1 MPYKYLDA
9 SLSIHPT
16 SMKEEFIGYL
26 QQKLDEDFYNSTDSF
41 TIQEE
46 YPYASGTLRNVDVRI
61 NHVINTAT
69 GLNQG
74 DDWKKLLFKD
84 LDHPTKVG
92 DLYYF
97 DNNYWLC
104 INAEAI
110 KSLTSTCIIRRCSNT
125 LRWIDEDGGIQIIP
139 CILNYKI
146 NENRDYSTAGSSL
159 VNPSGILEDV
169 LTQFNPVSN
178 LIRPNQRFLIGNPG
192 NWACYKVPGGGINN
206 FNNLSTMDNM
216 SAGLLRITVNM
227 NYINYDS
234 DDLVNGIAD
243 ALQST
248 YAVKINEDVVRGNI
262 SHTAQLTY
270 TAYLNESSVDREVV
284 WATDNPLVATV
295 NSSGL
300 VTFIGLGVCNVIC
313 KLKNNETITDSC
325 QIRTESFG
333 VYDYQVKIDPDENFV
348 LEGDTKVFSVYLTR
362 DGVQRPDTF
371 TFAVDSVGGVVPT
384 DHYVLSIVDGNHF
397 SVQNK
402 KMWLSGEL
410 VVNCVCSTTSRKYGI
425 LLKGGW

>member
-16 SMKEEFIGYL
+16 SMKEEFIGYF
-26 QQKLDEDFYNSTDSF
+26 QEKLNQEFYNAPDWF

-46 YPYASGTLRNVDVRI
+46 YPYASGTLRNVDVRV

-74 DDWKKLLFKD
+74 DDWKKLLFPD
-84 LDHPTKVG
+84 IDHDTQVG
-92 DLYYF
+92 NVYHF
-97 DNNYWLC
+97 DDNDWVC
-104 INAEAI
+104 INSESI
-110 KSLTSTCIIRRCSNT
+110 KSLTATCIIRRCNNT
-125 LRWIDEDGGIQIIP
+125 LRWITEDGAIHTVP
-139 CILNYKI
+139 CVIEYKI
-146 NENRDYSTAGSSL
+146 NENRDYSTAGSSM
-159 VNPSGILEDV
+159 VNPSGIIEIM
-169 LTQFNPVSN
+169 TQFNPISN
-178 LIRPNQRFLIGNPG
+178 LIQENQRFLIGNPG
-192 NWACYKVPGGGINN
+192 NWKVWKVPGGGINN
-206 FNNLSTMDNM
+206 FNNLETSNNM
-216 SAGLLRITVNM
+216 SVGLLRITM
-227 NYINYDS
+227 IRNYINYDS

-248 YAVKINEDVVRGNI
+248 YTVKINEDVVRGNI
-262 SHTAQLTY
+262 NHTAQLTY

-333 VYDYQVKIDPDENFV
+333 VYDYQVRIDPDENFV

-371 TFAVDSVGGVVPT
+371 TFTVDSGGGVVPT
-384 DHYVLSIVDGNHF
+384 DNYVLSTVDGNHF

-410 VVNCVCSTTSRKYGI
+410 VVNCVCPVTNRKYGI

>member
-1 MPYKYLDA
+1 MPYKYFSVSPSINKTPKDLYLEELSYSIA
-9 SLSIHPT
+9 S
-16 SMKEEFIGYL
+16 EFH
-26 QQKLDEDFYNSTDSF
+26 NSPDWF

-46 YPYASGTLRNVDVRI
+46 SPFGSGTLVNIDVRVG
-61 NHVINTAT
+61 HVINTDT

-74 DDWKKLLFKD
+74 DDWKKLFFKELNHD
-84 LDHPTKVG
+84 DGVG
-92 DLYYF
+92 RYYYF
-97 DNNYWLC
+97 DSNWWLV
-104 INAEAI
+104 INAETI
-110 KSLTSTCIIRRCSNT
+110 KSPTATAIIRRCNNT
-125 LRWIDEDGGIQIIP
+125 LRWITEDGAVHTVP
-139 CILNYKI
+139 CVIEYKI
-146 NENRDYSTAGSSL
+146 NENRDYSTAGSSM
-159 VNPSGILEDV
+159 VNPSGIIEIM
-169 LTQFNPVSN
+169 TQFNPVSN
-178 LIRPNQRFLIGNPG
+178 LIKENQRFLIGNPG
-192 NWACYKVPGGGINN
+192 NWKVWKVPGGGINN
-206 FNNLSTMDNM
+206 FNNLETSNNM
-216 SAGLLRITVNM
+216 SVGLLRITM
-227 NYINYDS
+227 IRNYINYDS

-248 YAVKINEDVVRGNI
+248 YTVKINQDVVRGNI
-262 SHTAQLTY
+262 THTAQLTY

-300 VTFIGLGVCNVIC
+300 VTFVGLGVCNVIC

-371 TFAVDSVGGVVPT
+371 TFAVDSGDGVVPT
-384 DHYVLSIVDGNHF
+384 DHYVLSTVDGNHF
-397 SVQNK
+397 RVQNK

-410 VVNCVCSTTSRKYGI
+410 MVNCVCSTTSRKYGI

>member
-1 MPYKYLDA
+1 MAYKYLP
-9 SLSIHPT
+9 LSPSFNQTPKDTYLDNLSH
-16 SMKEEFIGYL
+16 FI
-26 QQKLDEDFYNSTDSF
+26 QTEFYNSPDWF

-46 YPYASGTLRNVDVRI
+46 SPFGSGTLVNIDVRVG
-61 NHVINTAT
+61 HVINTDT

-74 DDWKKLLFKD
+74 DDWKKLFFKE
-84 LDHPTKVG
+84 LDHDDGVG
-92 DLYYF
+92 RYYYF
-97 DNNYWLC
+97 DNNWWLV
-104 INAEAI
+104 INAETI
-110 KSLTSTCIIRRCSNT
+110 KSPTATAIIRRCNNT
-125 LRWIDEDGGIQIIP
+125 LRWVDENGGIRIVP
-139 CILNYKI
+139 CVIEYKI
-146 NENRDYSTAGSSL
+146 NENRDYSTAGSSM
-159 VNPSGILEDV
+159 VNPSGIIEI

-178 LIRPNQRFLIGNPG
+178 LIQENQRFLIGNPG
-192 NWACYKVPGGGINN
+192 NWKVWKVPGGGINN
-206 FNNLSTMDNM
+206 FNNLETSNNM
-216 SAGLLRITVNM
+216 SVGLLRITM
-227 NYINYDS
+227 IRNYINYDS

-248 YAVKINEDVVRGNI
+248 YTVKINEDVVRGNI
-262 SHTAQLTY
+262 NHTAQLTY

-313 KLKNNETITDSC
+313 KLKSNEAITDSC

-333 VYDYQVKIDPDENFV
+333 VYDYQVQIDPDENFV

-371 TFAVDSVGGVVPT
+371 TFAVDSSGGVVPT
-384 DHYVLSIVDGNHF
+384 ENYVLSTVDGNHF

-410 VVNCVCSTTSRKYGI
+410 VVNCVCPVTSRKYGI